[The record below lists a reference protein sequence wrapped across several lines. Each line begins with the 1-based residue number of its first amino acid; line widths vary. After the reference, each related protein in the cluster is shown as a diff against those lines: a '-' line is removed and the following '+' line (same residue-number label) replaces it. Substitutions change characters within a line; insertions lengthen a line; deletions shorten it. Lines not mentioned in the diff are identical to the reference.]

1 MYYDKSI
8 VLLCKNLQEEE
19 QLLHLY
25 HDRNSLLDQ
34 GVRLNIH
41 DKIHLFS
48 SSINIVVCSKQLWH
62 VATVEV
68 LTFSFN
74 TMLAE
79 VDFATNVR
87 LEKYK
92 KNC

>member
-1 MYYDKSI
+1 MYYDNLI

-25 HDRNSLLDQ
+25 HDRNSIGQFAALLDQ

-48 SSINIVVCSKQLWH
+48 SSIVVCSK
-62 VATVEV
+62 
-68 LTFSFN
+68 
-74 TMLAE
+74 
-79 VDFATNVR
+79 
-87 LEKYK
+87 
-92 KNC
+92 